1 MHKSLLFIGAKIQN
15 NFHAESH
22 FAQPLTPFLLL
33 RCTFFFAL
41 SGAHY
46 GLVAANHC
54 LVESNYRLLGP
65 NYRLAVAN
73 HQRMKRL
80 RPAFGRVGKITYL
93 CGDLFNTNNLNHEY
107 QFQIFPRFGA
117 GSQWWFALCA
127 TCG

>member
-46 GLVAANHC
+46 GLVAANHR
-54 LVESNYRLLGP
+54 LVGANYRLLGP
-65 NYRLAVAN
+65 NHRLAAAN
-73 HQRMKRL
+73 HRRADRCEAHVWSGGEDCVPLQR
-80 RPAFGRVGKITYL
+80 FI
-93 CGDLFNTNNLNHEY
+93 
-107 QFQIFPRFGA
+107 
-117 GSQWWFALCA
+117 
-127 TCG
+127 

>member
-46 GLVAANHC
+46 GLARANHC

-65 NYRLAVAN
+65 N
-73 HQRMKRL
+73 HQRVKRP
-80 RPAFGRVGKITYL
+80 RPAFGRVGKISYL

-117 GSQWWFALCA
+117 GSQW
-127 TCG
+127 